1 MASAARHIGITVV
14 LACLALTGCATTR
27 QHTDLILKGDLP
39 TSDMRGRTA
48 LARRRAVQASD
59 ERPVT
64 AALPCPSGDAASLTR
79 CRERADQMKVAPIAL
94 RLGKP
99 PRPADIARREAP
111 SGIDDPAARERA
123 RAAYADAV
131 RERYRT
137 YATYVAGQLAGVD
150 WIDITDADDV
160 VHRYRGHDIAG
171 GLDVTLVAMGDRY
184 GAVEWNQ
191 FLRERPPEAAAR
203 APAPAE
209 HPAARTAPAERTT
222 RSGEL
227 VGPLPEEPKP
237 EAVREKTEPPA
248 AESGPDEPAVSV
260 SALSPGPPCRRSC
273 VVRSRV
279 CVAGCREQPV
289 SGGGYTPCMQACED
303 DAAACRERCR
313 TP

>member
-14 LACLALTGCATTR
+14 LVCLALTGCATTR
-27 QHTDLILKGDLP
+27 QHTDLILRGDLP

-48 LARRRAVQASD
+48 LARRRAVQASE
-59 ERPVT
+59 ERRVT
-64 AALPCPSGDAASLTR
+64 AALPCPSDDAASLAH
-79 CRERADQMKVAPIAL
+79 CRERAEQMEVAPIAL
-94 RLGKP
+94 RLGTP
-99 PRPADIARREAP
+99 PRPANIAGREAP

-171 GLDVTLVAMGDRY
+171 GLDEMLVAMGDRY

-191 FLRERPPEAAAR
+191 FLRQRPAEAAAR
-203 APAPAE
+203 APAE
-209 HPAARTAPAERTT
+209 HPAARAAPAERGST
-222 RSGEL
+222 RPEEL
-227 VGPLPEEPKP
+227 VGPRPEEPKP
-237 EAVREKTEPPA
+237 EAAREKTEPPA
-248 AESGPDEPAVSV
+248 AEPGPDETAVSV

-279 CVAGCREQPV
+279 CVAACREQPV
-289 SGGGYTPCMQACED
+289 SGSDYATCMQACEG